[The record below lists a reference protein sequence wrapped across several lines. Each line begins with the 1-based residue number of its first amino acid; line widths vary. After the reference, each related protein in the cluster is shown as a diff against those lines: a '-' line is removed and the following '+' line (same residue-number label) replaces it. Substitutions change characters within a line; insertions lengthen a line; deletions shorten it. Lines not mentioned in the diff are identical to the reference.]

1 MCQLDI
7 DKLEVCVINDI
18 SIIHLMGL
26 ISCLVLLACKYS
38 PTFE

>member
-18 SIIHLMGL
+18 SIIHLIGL
-26 ISCLVLLACKYS
+26 ISCLDS
-38 PTFE
+38 PTRL